1 MDIVP
6 APRNVGA
13 PASVTVNVAGV
24 DILFAQWFVYL
35 NLQDSVLIIKSPS
48 AHQQCGG
55 PICFSQCEPYT
66 GNTSAPTVKLD
77 AASVT
82 GVTSNIT
89 GSSIKHFLGIP
100 FAKPPSFSTGSLRY
114 RQPVLI
120 ESYNT
125 SLSATEYGPYCLQ
138 IPVDFA
144 TPGAPPAVE
153 PQPQSE
159 DCLTINVVQPAGYE
173 DAKLPVIAVR
183 FLHYIFEGGFD
194 AGDPA
199 ADYGSVIVQKS
210 IDIGSPVVYASFKY
224 RVNGFGFLAS
234 QEVTDEGV
242 GNLDLQDQRQALR
255 WIQKYISSFGGDS
268 TKVTL
273 LGESSG
279 AISVAIQLV
288 LNNGDTEGLFRA
300 AWSMSGAPWPAGS
313 YTHGQKWYNGAVAA
327 TNCTGAT
334 DTLQCLRDADVGALH
349 DYFSTTPS
357 KGSYQERIS
366 AVCFRASFNERRIGQ
381 ALNSAWLPRV
391 DGKFLKDDPQQ
402 LVMKGRQRRKY
413 SFRFWFVMLR
423 PHLQDHSLIT
433 FPGNCDDEGTL
444 FTFNQ
449 QNITTDTEFNE
460 FVHTALFPNATNA
473 EIDVIAKLYPSDPSQ
488 GSPFGTGDSNTLWTQ
503 YKRLAAVQSDL
514 WHGPRRFRASLQNAW
529 SYLDKR
535 NKTSSPIGS
544 AHETDLHDMYGTGNG
559 TELQDYV
566 INLAYNLNPNGPTV
580 SQWPQYKVTSPELLT
595 LLDGATPS
603 NITED
608 TLELPRSRPS
618 PSRRS
623 SLNTPSNGLR
633 EWTEVVACIG
643 WTVSYENIVNLG
655 QFWRCFG
662 RINRTFVDRSSSI
675 IPATV
680 GPQQLVVDAVCR
692 DTLPKL
698 DAVFNVAEDAIDSAH
713 QYFHTETS
721 VACFLNAV

>member
-1 MDIVP
+1 
-6 APRNVGA
+6 
-13 PASVTVNVAGV
+13 
-24 DILFAQWFVYL
+24 
-35 NLQDSVLIIKSPS
+35 
-48 AHQQCGG
+48 
-55 PICFSQCEPYT
+55 
-66 GNTSAPTVKLD
+66 
-77 AASVT
+77 
-82 GVTSNIT
+82 
-89 GSSIKHFLGIP
+89 
-100 FAKPPSFSTGSLRY
+100 
-114 RQPVLI
+114 
-120 ESYNT
+120 
-125 SLSATEYGPYCLQ
+125 
-138 IPVDFA
+138 
-144 TPGAPPAVE
+144 
-153 PQPQSE
+153 
-159 DCLTINVVQPAGYE
+159 
-173 DAKLPVIAVR
+173 
-183 FLHYIFEGGFD
+183 
-194 AGDPA
+194 
-199 ADYGSVIVQKS
+199 
-210 IDIGSPVVYASFKY
+210 
-224 RVNGFGFLAS
+224 
-234 QEVTDEGV
+234 
-242 GNLDLQDQRQALR
+242 
-255 WIQKYISSFGGDS
+255 FGGDS

-366 AVCFRASFNERRIGQ
+366 A

-402 LVMKGRQRRKY
+402 LVMKGRQVHHP
-413 SFRFWFVMLR
+413 SHLVANIPFV
-423 PHLQDHSLIT
+423 S
-433 FPGNCDDEGTL
+433 GNCDDEGTL

-529 SYLDKR
+529 SYCTQL
-535 NKTSSPIGS
+535 SPMPFNATYRS

-633 EWTEVVACIG
+633 EWTEVVACI
-643 WTVSYENIVNLG
+643 V
-655 QFWRCFG
+655 
-662 RINRTFVDRSSSI
+662 
-675 IPATV
+675 
-680 GPQQLVVDAVCR
+680 
-692 DTLPKL
+692 
-698 DAVFNVAEDAIDSAH
+698 
-713 QYFHTETS
+713 
-721 VACFLNAV
+721 